1 MRQVLAGSL
10 MAGLVLVTCGIST
23 AQVGP
28 SPENIRRRPRPH
40 AGHTRP
46 KSKPAAP
53 RATPSV
59 RVQPVETVHIRTLPR
74 KPVAVTPTPVKLVAA
89 APPPVSPKVKAAQK
103 WQSDE
108 LRAVEIAARAGAGL
122 TAPKLGSVRAPVA
135 PAAPPK
141 PEPELVYVQRVSL
154 NVAREDGAPVDSRL
168 VQRAGEALQVRY
180 GNGVVELEGPRF
192 KQGDPDATLQ
202 LPADWAFV
210 DRQDARLALQTFPGT
225 ETRAEL
231 PARVEQKPRD
241 LPAPAPLFASEQ
253 EKQTLRSQN
262 ARLISPPVVSAY
274 PTPGA
279 QGLSAITRL
288 VEARRIIDQVVPLPD
303 HATAEQRRQAWL
315 ELDRASRLLG
325 EADTGIKMAQRAYTQ
340 LRSSNKARELLKADY
355 KLKYDNFLAWLA
367 AARLRRIQYLAEAEW
382 WKADCEN
389 PVSPDRTTS
398 LQILRQAQENN
409 LSSTELA
416 AQTARYGE
424 IAQQEASILTRLKA
438 GEYDRRSVPRIQITH
453 HVTRTVKL
461 QRTVVDIRIPRSE
474 LLATDT
480 VVLAAAPAQPL
491 SVKLEGDYWR
501 VRVPRSQVKKGDTLL
516 LRRRSDASEMEAD
529 LRLVQADPYN
539 LDGNAVERGGLRL
552 VAIRGYSIGDTANNI
567 RLFEELD
574 AVDRPNAKLAN
585 ARKKASRDV
594 QNAGDGTWRVE
605 AENGPFVYRL
615 RPSPYPGKRDGN
627 TFEDRVTTFIRRVRG
642 KDEDRSKRLL
652 GPVIVDAIR
661 LEGASA
667 GNVAGIHVGS
677 KAAEVEKAL
686 GGPVPSNGAIR
697 YLNGGLEIAMRNG
710 EVDYIEIRRQLDEL
724 VNKTAPGIR
733 PGEVTEVDYD
743 ANRLKVQLGEGFR
756 PIPGNEL
763 EVFVAGQELGGGRG
777 EYRAVV
783 LDISGSLATCKL
795 VRKDRTG
802 KITGD
807 ADWWIVRSLPPGEC
821 AVVMLRPTAVL

>member
-1 MRQVLAGSL
+1 MRQALAGSL
-10 MAGLVLVTCGIST
+10 MAGLALVTCGIST

-28 SPENIRRRPRPH
+28 SPENIRPKARPH
-40 AGHTRP
+40 RTHVRP
-46 KSKPAAP
+46 KARPKPAAP
-53 RATPSV
+53 PV
-59 RVQPVETVHIRTLPR
+59 RVKPVETVRIRTIPR
-74 KPVAVTPTPVKLVAA
+74 KPVAAAPAPVKPVAVT
-89 APPPVSPKVKAAQK
+89 PPPVSPKVKAAQK

-108 LRAVEIAARAGAGL
+108 LKAVEVAARAGAGL
-122 TAPKLGSVRAPVA
+122 TAPKLGSVRAPMP

-154 NVAREDGAPVDSRL
+154 KVVREDGAAVDSRL
-168 VQRAGEALQVRY
+168 VQRAGEALQLRY
-180 GNGVVELEGPRF
+180 GTGVVELEGPRF
-192 KQGDPDATLQ
+192 KQGDPDALLQ

-210 DRQDARLALQTFPGT
+210 DGQDARLALQTFPGT
-225 ETRAEL
+225 ETRNEL
-231 PARVEQKPRD
+231 PARVEQKPRE
-241 LPAPAPLFASEQ
+241 LPMPAPLFASEQ

-262 ARLISPPVVSAY
+262 ARLISPTVVSAY

-288 VEARRIIDQVVPLPD
+288 VEARRILDQLVPLPD
-303 HATAEQRRQAWL
+303 HATTEQRRQTWL

-355 KLKYDNFLAWLA
+355 KLKYDNILAWLA

-389 PVSPDRTTS
+389 SVSPDRTTA

-416 AQTARYGE
+416 AQTARYSE
-424 IAQQEASILTRLKA
+424 IAQQEAAILARLKA
-438 GEYDRRSVPRIQITH
+438 GDYDRRAVPRIQVTH

-461 QRTVVDIRIPRSE
+461 QRTVVDVRIPRSE

-480 VVLAAAPAQPL
+480 LALAAAPAQPL
-491 SVKLEGDYWR
+491 TAKLDGDFWR
-501 VRVPRSQVKKGDTLL
+501 VRVPRSQVKQGDLLL
-516 LRRRSDASEMEAD
+516 LRRRSEASEMEAD

-539 LDGNAVERGGLRL
+539 LAGNGVERGGLRL
-552 VAIRGYSIGDTANNI
+552 VAIRGYNIGDTANNI
-567 RLFEELD
+567 RLFEELE
-574 AVDRPNAKLAN
+574 AVDRPNAKLAA
-585 ARKKASRDV
+585 ARKKASKDV

-605 AENGPFVYRL
+605 ADNGPFVYRL
-615 RPSPYPGKRDGN
+615 RPSPYPGKREGG

-642 KDEDRSKRLL
+642 KDEDQSKRLL

-667 GNVAGIHVGS
+667 GNVAGVHVGS
-677 KAAEVEKAL
+677 KTAEVEKAL
-686 GGPVPSNGAIR
+686 GGPVPSNGAVR

-710 EVDYIEIRRQLDEL
+710 EVDYIEIRRQLDDL
-724 VNKTAPGIR
+724 VNKTGPATR
-733 PGEVTEVDYD
+733 PGEVTQVDYD
-743 ANRLKVQLGEGFR
+743 ANRLKVHLGEGFR

-783 LDISGSLATCKL
+783 LDVTGSVATCKL
-795 VRKDRTG
+795 VRKDRSG

-807 ADWWIVRSLPPGEC
+807 ADRWVVRSLPPGEC

>member
-28 SPENIRRRPRPH
+28 SPENIRRKPKTP
-40 AGHTRP
+40 AVVRP
-46 KSKPAAP
+46 KAKPS
-53 RATPSV
+53 TPAV
-59 RVQPVETVHIRTLPR
+59 RVHPVEAVRVRTIPR
-74 KPVAVTPTPVKLVAA
+74 RPVAAKPEPPKPVAVAKPVVN
-89 APPPVSPKVKAAQK
+89 PKVKTAQQ
-103 WQSDE
+103 WQAGE
-108 LRAVEIAARAGAGL
+108 LRAVEVAARAGAGL
-122 TAPKLGSVRAPVA
+122 TAPKLGSVRAPQVP
-135 PAAPPK
+135 PAAPK
-141 PEPELVYVQRVSL
+141 AEPELVYVQRVSL
-154 NVAREDGAPVDSRL
+154 KVVREDGAAVDSRL
-168 VQRAGEALQVRY
+168 VQRAGDALQLRH

-192 KQGDPDATLQ
+192 KAGDPDAVLQ

-210 DRQDARLALQTFPGT
+210 DGQDARLALQTFPGT
-225 ETRAEL
+225 ETRSEL
-231 PARVEQKPRD
+231 PARTEQKPRE
-241 LPAPAPLFASEQ
+241 LPAASALFASEQ
-253 EKQTLRSQN
+253 EKQALRSQN
-262 ARLISPPVVSAY
+262 PRLISPPVVSAY

-288 VEARRIIDQVVPLPD
+288 VEARRIIDQVVPLPE
-303 HATAEQRRQAWL
+303 HATVEQRRQAWL

-340 LRSSNKARELLKADY
+340 LRTSNKARELLKADY
-355 KLKYDNFLAWLA
+355 KLKYDNLLAWLSA
-367 AARLRRIQYLAEAEW
+367 GRLRRLQYLAEAEW
-382 WKADCEN
+382 WKAECEN
-389 PVSPDRTTS
+389 PVSPDRTTA

-409 LSSTELA
+409 LASNELA

-424 IAQQEASILTRLKA
+424 IAQQEATIQAKLKA
-438 GEYDRRSVPRIQITH
+438 GDYDRRAVPRIQVTH

-461 QRTVVDIRIPRSE
+461 QRTVVDIRIPRFE
-474 LLATDT
+474 LSATDT
-480 VVLAAAPAQPL
+480 LALASAPTQAL
-491 SVKLEGDYWR
+491 TAKLEGDFWR
-501 VRVPRSQVKKGDTLL
+501 VRVPRSQVKKGDVLL
-516 LRRRSDASEMEAD
+516 LRRRSEASEMEAD

-539 LDGNAVERGGLRL
+539 LDGNGVERGGLRL
-552 VAIRGYSIGDTANNI
+552 VAIRGYAIGDTANNI
-567 RLFEELD
+567 RLFEELEP
-574 AVDRPNAKLAN
+574 VDRPNAKLAT
-585 ARKKASRDV
+585 ARKKAARDV

-615 RPSPYPGKRDGN
+615 RPSPYPGNRDNG
-627 TFEDRVTTFIRRVRG
+627 TFEDKVTTFIRRVRG
-642 KDEDRSKRLL
+642 KEENRSKRLL

-677 KAAEVEKAL
+677 KIADVEKAL

-697 YLNGGLEIAMRNG
+697 YLNGGLEISMRNG
-710 EVDYIEIRRQLDEL
+710 EVNYIEIRRQLDDL
-724 VNKTAPGIR
+724 VNRTAGVR

-763 EVFVAGQELGGGRG
+763 EVFVAGQELGGGRS

-783 LDISGSLATCKL
+783 LDVVGSVATCKL
-795 VRKDRTG
+795 VRKDRSG
-802 KITGD
+802 KIAGD